1 MPFYGGRWQQT
12 LLLGEGE
19 RIRMRI
25 RLYGAMRHQNRPKL
39 PGRDDHDLVAVLTT
53 AASYLT
59 VVIEYTEKETAVT
72 V

>member
-39 PGRDDHDLVAVLTT
+39 PGRDDHDLVAGIDYGGFVFNGRD
-53 AASYLT
+53 
-59 VVIEYTEKETAVT
+59 
-72 V
+72 